1 MGIWA
6 SGAFYARME
15 GMNAEEVCPHCGA
28 VLPAGKSCPDYFHQ
42 MLFWEAEFPPLG
54 EVHHLMVL
62 CFHLQHPHLYS
73 PEGLAYA
80 RQLLAE
86 FVVNGVSPAE
96 IRQQNRAQVSSANR
110 NWKITATAVAFGAY
124 DQPVHWKMTAVD
136 VVAGGP
142 DHYVELVQAWA
153 HSIQQVL
160 SRP

>member
-1 MGIWA
+1 MDNRLTCKA
-6 SGAFYARME
+6 
-15 GMNAEEVCPHCGA
+15 CGA
-28 VLPAGKSCPDYFHQ
+28 ALPTGISCQDYFHQ

-86 FVVNGVSPAE
+86 FVAHGASPADV
-96 IRQQNRAQVSSANR
+96 RRRNRAQVNSKNR
-110 NWKITATAVAFGAY
+110 EWKVTGTAVAFGAY
-124 DQPVHWKMTAVD
+124 EQPVNWTMTAVD

-142 DHYVELVQAWA
+142 ENYGERVRVWA
-153 HSIQQVL
+153 QSIQQAL